1 MVHPRMHNASP
12 QFERLLES
20 CLHTS
25 NRTTNATSMG
35 SMDKTEM
42 KITIVLNKKEIEHLQ
57 NHNFFILNN
66 T

>member
-12 QFERLLES
+12 QLEHLPKS
-20 CLHTS
+20 KLHTS